1 MPIPFSC
8 PHCRAETLVDDQYA
22 NQTGDCALCGRE
34 ITVPALPPAGATPTP
49 RSDPTHPSPRR
60 SLTTALVLSLG
71 GLSAVAAAFGILV
84 WVALPFVRSNQI
96 RSYRLQSNQ
105 HLKQI
110 ALAMRN
116 YHNDHGSYPPAY
128 VTDSNGRPM
137 HSWRVLLLPYL
148 AEHATYEQYDLS
160 KPWDEQTLEL
170 QSPLRIPSVYTSP
183 ADADSTTFGHTSF
196 VVITGK
202 QTMFP
207 GPRSTRSAQI
217 TDGTA
222 GTIMVVERHNSG
234 IPWYQPLDLKSAQM
248 QFQINGSGQEIS
260 SNHPGG
266 AWLTMANGTTYFVR
280 DNLSADFVQSLT
292 TIASGE
298 RVPLEELSDD
308 LNTMR

>member
-1 MPIPFSC
+1 M
-8 PHCRAETLVDDQYA
+8 
-22 NQTGDCALCGRE
+22 
-34 ITVPALPPAGATPTP
+34 
-49 RSDPTHPSPRR
+49 
-60 SLTTALVLSLG
+60 LSLG

-116 YHNDHGSYPPAY
+116 YHHDHGSYPPAY

-148 AEHATYEQYDLS
+148 AEHATYAQYDLS

-207 GPRSTRSAQI
+207 GPRSTTMIVPAVPSGWGLADNGRWHNLFC
-217 TDGTA
+217 A
-222 GTIMVVERHNSG
+222 G
-234 IPWYQPLDLKSAQM
+234 QPLCRLR
-248 QFQINGSGQEIS
+248 
-260 SNHPGG
+260 
-266 AWLTMANGTTYFVR
+266 TV
-280 DNLSADFVQSLT
+280 V
-292 TIASGE
+292 
-298 RVPLEELSDD
+298 DD
-308 LNTMR
+308 HR

>member
-8 PHCRAETLVDDQYA
+8 PHCQAETLVDDQYA
-22 NQTGDCALCGRE
+22 NQTGDCAICGRE
-34 ITVPALPPAGATPTP
+34 ITVPALPATRDTPTP
-49 RSDPTHPSPRR
+49 RSRPTHQSHRR
-60 SLTTALVLSLG
+60 SLITALVLSLG
-71 GLSAVAAAFGILV
+71 GLAAVAATFGILV
-84 WVALPFVRSNQI
+84 WVALPVVQSNQL

-105 HLKQI
+105 HLQRI

-148 AEHATYEQYDLS
+148 DEHATYAQYDLS

-170 QSPLRIPSVYTSP
+170 QSPLRIPRVYTSP

-202 QTMFP
+202 RTMFP
-207 GPRSTRSAQI
+207 GPLSTRSSQI
-217 TDGTA
+217 EDGLA
-222 GTIMVVERHNSG
+222 GTIMVVERHDSG
-234 IPWYQPLDLKSAQM
+234 IPWYQPRDLKSTQM

-266 AWLTMANGTTYFVR
+266 AWLTTADGTTYFVR
-280 DNLSADFVQSLT
+280 DSLSTDFVQSLT
-292 TIASGE
+292 TIAGGE

-308 LNTMR
+308 LDTMR

>member
-1 MPIPFSC
+1 MPIPFTC

-22 NQTGDCALCGRE
+22 NQTGDCAICGRE
-34 ITVPALPPAGATPTP
+34 ITVPALPPTRATPTL
-49 RSDPTHPSPRR
+49 RSGPTRQSQRR

-71 GLSAVAAAFGILV
+71 GLSAVAATFGILV
-84 WVALPFVRSNQI
+84 WVALPFVRSNQL

-105 HLKQI
+105 HLQRI

-116 YHNDHGSYPPAY
+116 YHSDHGSYPPAY

-148 AEHATYEQYDLS
+148 DEQAIYARYDLS

-170 QSPLRIPSVYTSP
+170 QSPLGIPKVYTSP

-202 QTMFP
+202 RTMFP
-207 GPRSTRSAQI
+207 GPRSTRSMQI
-217 TDGTA
+217 EDGLA
-222 GTIMVVERHNSG
+222 STIMVVERHNSG
-234 IPWYQPLDLKSAQM
+234 IPWYQPLDLKSTQM

-266 AWLTMANGTTYFVR
+266 AWVTTADGKTYFLR
-280 DNLSADFVQSLT
+280 DSFSADFLQSLT
-292 TIASGE
+292 TIAGGE
-298 RVPLEELSDD
+298 RVPLEELSDN
-308 LNTMR
+308 LSPTR